1 MDEEVIDSLGDPS
14 STAWPRRSL
23 AGGKTWLDVA
33 PGNCVGL
40 GAEIALMW
48 EAEERRFFFFL
59 ESF

>member
-48 EAEERRFFFFL
+48 EAEERRFFFP
-59 ESF
+59 